1 MKKIVSIALLAIM
14 ISCSSNDKKA
24 KEDQLNEY
32 KTELSRLKKEISKL
46 EKELAD
52 ESGQSVVNVTTKPVG
67 ITSFKHYVDV
77 TGNVNADKNIVISPE
92 TAGNIISIDVKE
104 GDQVKKGQVLG
115 RLNTEM
121 IERSISE
128 VRINHDLA
136 VTTYKRRKNLWDQ
149 NIGSEMEYLQA
160 KSTKEA
166 LEQKLEAL
174 KAQLDMAVIKSPING
189 VVDEVIARQGE
200 MANPQMPF
208 ARIVNIDNVYITADV
223 SEMYL
228 PKIHKGDE
236 VDIEFPVLN
245 RSIKRS
251 IFRISSVI
259 DPSSRTFRV
268 RVNLKND
275 DNLIK
280 PNMMAVLKL
289 LTYSDDSAI
298 VVPSILVKKDF
309 TGEFI
314 FVAKQD
320 GDKWVA
326 RKKYLKTGIK
336 NNNKT
341 VVIEGLTG
349 NDKIIIKG
357 YAQVVDGSEIE
368 ALPQPLPKGGE

>member
-1 MKKIVSIALLAIM
+1 MMKKIVSIALLAILV
-14 ISCSSNDKKA
+14 SCSSNDKKA
-24 KEDQLNEY
+24 KEDLLNEY
-32 KTELSRLKKEISKL
+32 KTELSKLKKEISKL
-46 EKELAD
+46 EKEMAD
-52 ESGQSVVNVTTKPVG
+52 DSGQGVVKVILKPVG

-77 TGNVNADKNIVISPE
+77 TGNVSADKNILVSPE
-92 TAGNIISIDVKE
+92 VMGNLISINVGE
-104 GDQVKKGQVLG
+104 GDHVKKGQVLG

-121 IERSISE
+121 IERSIRE
-128 VRINHDLA
+128 VKINHDLA

-149 NIGSEMEYLQA
+149 SIGSEMEYLQA
-160 KSTKEA
+160 KSNKEA

-189 VVDEVIARQGE
+189 VIDEIILREGE
-200 MANPQMPF
+200 MASPQMPF
-208 ARIVNIDNVYITADV
+208 ARIVNINNIYITADV

-228 PKIHKGDE
+228 TKIHKGDK
-236 VDIEFPVLN
+236 VGIEFPVLN
-245 RSIKRS
+245 RTIKKR

-268 RVNLKND
+268 RVNLNNE

-289 LTYSDDSAI
+289 LTYSNDSAI

-314 FVAKQD
+314 FIAEKD
-320 GDKWVA
+320 GDRWIA
-326 RKKYLKTGIK
+326 RKRYLETGIK

-341 VVIEGLTG
+341 VVTEGLTG
-349 NDKIIIKG
+349 EDKIIVKG
-357 YAQVVDGSEIE
+357 YAQVVDGSDIE
-368 ALPQPLPKGGE
+368 QPLP